1 MYYLRHLSFYY
12 FTLTCNQGGG
22 TWPNSTMMRLVPHST
37 ALTRWFYHPF
47 SLAKILSNYHQKSQ
61 NTSPQPLFS
70 ARLDLWKHPL
80 LLDFTMEV
88 QLVKNTPKTWKMA
101 EPVGG
106 FWSTPPQACNVCVC
120 IEPSHTVDQ
129 FIAWMDIYATLLLQD
144 KRYRVFGICSNAF
157 YPYTTRKLDL
167 IVHVTHTLIVKF
179 QIWDHV

>member
-1 MYYLRHLSFYY
+1 MDYLRHLSFYY

-61 NTSPQPLFS
+61 NTPPQPLFS

-88 QLVKNTPKTWKMA
+88 QLVKNSPKTWKMA

-106 FWSTPPQACNVCVC
+106 FWSTPPPRHVMYVCALNQVTQW
-120 IEPSHTVDQ
+120 INSLHG
-129 FIAWMDIYATLLLQD
+129 WIYMPLSCF
-144 KRYRVFGICSNAF
+144 RINCYRVFGHAVMLFI
-157 YPYTTRKLDL
+157 PTRPENW
-167 IVHVTHTLIVKF
+167 T
-179 QIWDHV
+179 